1 MEREKNMEKL
11 FEKLMNMG
19 MEQFAEDTRQGLVLS
34 DEDYLKD
41 IEDEKRMEQRYEEM
55 NIPQDQRMFLNDYI
69 SCMRTADSRYSD
81 ISYAAGIKD
90 AIRMFKYLD
99 LLKEVQIAG

>member
-1 MEREKNMEKL
+1 MEKL
-11 FEKLMNMG
+11 FEKLLNIG
-19 MEQFAEDTRQGLVLS
+19 MDRFAEDTRQEFVIS

-41 IEDEKRMEQRYEEM
+41 IEDGKRMEQRYEEM
-55 NIPQDQRMFLNDYI
+55 NLPMDQRMFLNDYI
-69 SCMRTADSRYSD
+69 ACLRTADRRYSD